1 MGCTDH
7 ADADLPLRARTLPEL
22 PGAAGQGAGTVGCS
36 AAQVRGPTTPSTTS
50 REAAWNART
59 AASVLGPNGPR
70 PAV

>member
-1 MGCTDH
+1 MACTDQYRH
-7 ADADLPLRARTLPEL
+7 RLPLGARTLPRRGGS
-22 PGAAGQGAGTVGCS
+22 PDQGAGTAGCS